1 LTQQELLALAEKQR
15 LGTAT
20 KEEQYLLHTFVDK
33 LQQLDLKAN
42 PSDQNRL
49 RILKDIEARIKT
61 ESKPGLNYKRL
72 LTYAAIFIGLLSIAS
87 LSTYV
92 FGTQLI
98 TEQTGK
104 GEKRTLALAD
114 GSSIILNANSK
125 IIYSEDFTQNRR
137 IELQGEAYFE
147 VHRDTLHPFTITT
160 GPVQTQVLGTTF
172 NINSYE
178 ADEVTVSVNSGK
190 VAVHHTKTD
199 EKVYLT
205 KNQQVLFNALDA
217 PVQAQVNSEDQM
229 AWTKNIIALNNT
241 TLIKTAGILENWY
254 DVKIE
259 FEDTSIEGLRITGKF
274 KEEPLETVLQS
285 IALINNLKI
294 DTLTQKHF
302 VIRKKHYNPLKNPS
316 LL

>member
-1 LTQQELLALAEKQR
+1 M
-15 LGTAT
+15 
-20 KEEQYLLHTFVDK
+20 
-33 LQQLDLKAN
+33 
-42 PSDQNRL
+42 
-49 RILKDIEARIKT
+49 
-61 ESKPGLNYKRL
+61 
-72 LTYAAIFIGLLSIAS
+72 
-87 LSTYV
+87 
-92 FGTQLI
+92 
-98 TEQTGK
+98 
-104 GEKRTLALAD
+104 
-114 GSSIILNANSK
+114 
-125 IIYSEDFTQNRR
+125 
-137 IELQGEAYFE
+137 
-147 VHRDTLHPFTITT
+147 
-160 GPVQTQVLGTTF
+160 
-172 NINSYE
+172 
-178 ADEVTVSVNSGK
+178 TVSVNSGK

-217 PVQAQVNSEDQM
+217 SVQAEVNSEDQM

-302 VIRKKHYNPLKNPS
+302 VIRKKH
-316 LL
+316 

>member
-1 LTQQELLALAEKQR
+1 MTQEELLALAEKQR

-20 KEEQYLLHTFVDK
+20 KEEQDVLHTFVDK
-33 LQQLDLKAN
+33 LQQIDLKAN

-49 RILKDIEARIKT
+49 RILKGIEAKIKT
-61 ESKPGLNYKRL
+61 ESKTGLNYKRL

-125 IIYSEDFTQNRR
+125 VIYSEDFTQNRR

-147 VHRDTLHPFTITT
+147 VYRDTLHPFTITT
-160 GPVQTQVLGTTF
+160 GLVQTQVLGTTF

-217 PVQAQVNSEDQM
+217 SVQAEVNSEDQM

-302 VIRKKHYNPLKNPS
+302 VIRKKH
-316 LL
+316 